1 MKGAG
6 SVWFVCCVSVCK
18 RLRGDV
24 RLDVVGGVRKLKGIP
39 KHESYE
45 TTCAIHERQGDKESP
60 KVCTRFKSC
69 VSLYTC
75 PRAPFIGRRRDFY
88 IPRLPSN
95 LRNILSVNMYT
106 NVFYIHRFT
115 GLISYITSL
124 PLVHT

>member
-24 RLDVVGGVRKLKGIP
+24 RLDVVGGVRKLEGIP

-45 TTCAIHERQGDKESP
+45 TTCAIHERHGDKESP

-69 VSLYTC
+69 ESLYTC
-75 PRAPFIGRRRDFY
+75 PRAPFYRETK
-88 IPRLPSN
+88 RLLHSE
-95 LRNILSVNMYT
+95 
-106 NVFYIHRFT
+106 
-115 GLISYITSL
+115 ITLESKEYS
-124 PLVHT
+124 